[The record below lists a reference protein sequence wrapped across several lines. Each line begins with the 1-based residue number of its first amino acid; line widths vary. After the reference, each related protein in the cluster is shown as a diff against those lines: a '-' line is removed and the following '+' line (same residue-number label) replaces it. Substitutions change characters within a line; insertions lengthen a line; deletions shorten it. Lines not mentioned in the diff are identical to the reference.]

1 MPSWVTATN
10 ELSGRGVTPKSD
22 GQTPLGS
29 QNGAVSGEIAPAR
42 TVAGYGARLTA
53 AIGNRLTS
61 DAFGTDVLLAVAGL
75 AVTQVRIIQSHDGWP
90 YAPNLFQFLVAVA
103 PALIAIRRTDPVL
116 ASLGLAV
123 GAYTSLLLGQTD
135 WVLLVGCASALWS
148 LSSRSR
154 TASTFVVIGIVAIVP
169 LLANQ
174 AVGRIA
180 YTFYPETYYEFT
192 DADGSSGSTGK
203 TPPAVLDRVIGM
215 TWPWWVSAVLLLIG
229 LVGLAQ
235 LRHRPRSLA
244 TAGERF
250 DDVRRV
256 LGEPS
261 RWIAVDALLAVV
273 VASLVLVDIWHG
285 KNVGNWWTAW
295 QWMPYVVGYAPLTL
309 VLRRRYPEIPVL
321 VLAAVSLVTYWQ
333 TEERWTLLI
342 GLSIALYSLAVLR
355 SLRIAVNL
363 MVIQAETGPDLAQR
377 DLQEVLAGFQRIGD
391 AGRRALGE
399 LDRMLSAL
407 RDAEGRP
414 DPALSPQP
422 GLDDIAQLAKGL
434 SEQGLPVKLEV
445 RGSGAPVPDGVQV
458 TAYRLVQEALT
469 NVVKHARA
477 TKVQV
482 LVDVSAGGV
491 GVQIIDDGQ
500 GFDST
505 RSADGRHGLTGMR
518 ERVRIHEGTFTLRSW
533 PGTGTTVS
541 AFLPYAEEQAIP

>member
-135 WVLLVGCASALWS
+135 WVLLVGCASALW
-148 LSSRSR
+148 
-154 TASTFVVIGIVAIVP
+154 
-169 LLANQ
+169 
-174 AVGRIA
+174 
-180 YTFYPETYYEFT
+180 
-192 DADGSSGSTGK
+192 
-203 TPPAVLDRVIGM
+203 
-215 TWPWWVSAVLLLIG
+215 
-229 LVGLAQ
+229 
-235 LRHRPRSLA
+235 
-244 TAGERF
+244 
-250 DDVRRV
+250 
-256 LGEPS
+256 
-261 RWIAVDALLAVV
+261 
-273 VASLVLVDIWHG
+273 
-285 KNVGNWWTAW
+285 
-295 QWMPYVVGYAPLTL
+295 
-309 VLRRRYPEIPVL
+309 
-321 VLAAVSLVTYWQ
+321 
-333 TEERWTLLI
+333 
-342 GLSIALYSLAVLR
+342 
-355 SLRIAVNL
+355 
-363 MVIQAETGPDLAQR
+363 PDLAQR

-482 LVDVSAGGV
+482 LVDVSASGV